1 MIAPKQTL
9 LHLTPFAAIGGCEFD
24 CLRVCEGLA
33 EYNHHILVFDDRGPM
48 TDRWEA
54 IGARV
59 DHLSNWMQGRQK
71 FGQALT
77 RWAASQPRP
86 AAVFYWSTSRLPLI
100 LEVLAKWPVPWSVHL
115 GNPVLPGFK
124 EQAKRCLREL
134 LFPPPPHNVTLVAC
148 SNHVAASYRH
158 AAYFRHFPAIKVIY
172 NPVSQDFDQPHQ
184 HRELPAGSGPRIGM
198 VARLDSIKDHLTV
211 IRALASMKSSRPD
224 AILEFAGDGELRHK
238 LQQQARRLGVADRVR
253 FLGFTQVVPLLKQW
267 DIYVHST
274 TVDEGM
280 GTSAAEA
287 MLAGLPCVVSD
298 LKVMR
303 EVCGDDG
310 ANYAAAADPAALGQ
324 ALVQLIENR
333 ARRKALGLA
342 AQVRARQMFGLPQCA
357 NAYLRVVFP
366 NLANK
371 ELA

>member
-1 MIAPKQTL
+1 MMPKKTL

-24 CLRVCEGLA
+24 CLRVIEGLA
-33 EYNHHILVFDDRGPM
+33 EFDHHVLVFDDRGPM

-59 DHLSNWMQGRQK
+59 DHLSNWMHGRQN
-71 FGQALT
+71 FRRALAG
-77 RWAASQPRP
+77 WAASQPQP
-86 AAVFYWSTSRLPLI
+86 TGIFYWSTSRLPLVF
-100 LEVLAKWPVPWSVHL
+100 EVLAKWPVPWSVHL

-124 EQAKRCLREL
+124 EQAKRRLREL
-134 LFPPPPHNVTLVAC
+134 FFPRPPHQATLVAC

-158 AAYFRHFPAIKVIY
+158 AAYFRHFPPIKVIY
-172 NPVSQDFDQPHQ
+172 NPVSQDFDQPHE
-184 HRELPAGSGPRIGM
+184 HRELPAGSSPRIGM

-211 IRALASMKSSRPD
+211 IRALAAMKSSRPD
-224 AILEFAGDGELRHK
+224 AIVEFAGDGELHHK
-238 LQQQARRLGVADRVR
+238 LEQEAHRLGVADRVR

-298 LKVMR
+298 LEVMH
-303 EVCGDDG
+303 EVCSADS
-310 ANYAAAADPAALGQ
+310 ALYAPAADAIAWGRTLTD
-324 ALVQLIENR
+324 LINDR
-333 ARRKALGLA
+333 PRREKIGRA
-342 AQVRARQMFGLPQCA
+342 AQIRARQMFGLPQCA
-357 NAYLRVVFP
+357 KAYLRVVFP
-366 NLANK
+366 DPAK
-371 ELA
+371 ELV